1 MGSHWAGGA
10 PATELA
16 AFQHPCFARFY
27 DRVSQAAAARDPQRT
42 ARYRAR
48 LLGGLAGRVI
58 DVGAGNGLIFA
69 HYPPRVTEV
78 VAVEPDDLLRA
89 RAEREAA
96 SAYVPVTVLPG
107 HAGALPAADGTFDA
121 AVVSLVLC
129 SVPDPAA
136 ALAEIGR
143 VLRPGGVLRFFEH
156 VRSSRPLRGR
166 LEGLV
171 SPLWSRAAGGCR
183 LDRDLG
189 SAIQAAGFTIETVEH
204 HGIRPVP
211 FLPALTHIRGTALRP
226 CSAAVGE
233 CGEVVR

>member
-1 MGSHWAGGA
+1 MGSHWAGG
-10 PATELA
+10 TTVTGLA
-16 AFQHPCFARFY
+16 KFQHPCFARFY
-27 DRVSQAAAARDPQRT
+27 DRVSRAAAERDPERT

-69 HYPPRVTEV
+69 HYPAGVTEV

-89 RAEREAA
+89 KAGRAAAAA
-96 SAYVPVTVLPG
+96 SVPVTVLPG
-107 HAGALPAADGTFDA
+107 HADQLPAGDGAFDA

-129 SVPDPAA
+129 SVPDPAT

-156 VRSSRPLRGR
+156 VRSPRPLRGR

-171 SPLWSRAAGGCR
+171 SPAWSRAAGGCR
-183 LDRDLG
+183 LDRDLV
-189 SAIQAAGFTIETVEH
+189 AAMEAAGFTIETIED

-211 FLPALTHIRGTALRP
+211 FLPALTHIRGTAIR
-226 CSAAVGE
+226 
-233 CGEVVR
+233 